1 MRGKV
6 DSEAGENIGEI
17 RVVNL
22 PVNRMIGDEFL

>member
-1 MRGKV
+1 VK
-6 DSEAGENIGEI
+6 AGENVPEI

>member
-1 MRGKV
+1 MLPILVK
-6 DSEAGENIGEI
+6 AGENIPEI

>member
-1 MRGKV
+1 VK
-6 DSEAGENIGEI
+6 AGENIPEI